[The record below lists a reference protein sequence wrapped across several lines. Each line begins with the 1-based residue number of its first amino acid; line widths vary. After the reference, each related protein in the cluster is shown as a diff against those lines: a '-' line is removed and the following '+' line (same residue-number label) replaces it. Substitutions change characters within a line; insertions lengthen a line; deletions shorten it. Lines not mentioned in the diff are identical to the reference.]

1 MNNMTKFGHLR
12 TLDTTIS
19 GRLLYLVLM
28 ELTDANGAVVIPQ
41 RRVSR
46 ALGISKGTV
55 SRNFRKLHQGGY
67 IDIIPQYHEDGGR
80 AANKYVIK

>member
-1 MNNMTKFGHLR
+1 MNMTKYQHLR
-12 TLDTTIS
+12 TLKTSVS
-19 GRLLYLVLM
+19 GRLLYFVLM
-28 ELTDANGAVVIPQ
+28 GITDANGAVVIPQ
-41 RRVSR
+41 RRISG

-55 SRNFRKLHQGGY
+55 SRNFRKLHHDGY

>member
-1 MNNMTKFGHLR
+1 MSNMAKFGHLR
-12 TLDTTIS
+12 TLDTSVS

-28 ELTDANGAVVIPQ
+28 EITDENGAVAIPQ
-41 RRVSR
+41 RRISR

-55 SRNFRKLHQGGY
+55 SRNFRKLHRDGY